1 MAWSKK
7 EKEKK
12 RKENKKPT
20 NQKKKKNNPEQK
32 VSPCDYVP
40 AAQQCGERE
49 HITH

>member
-7 EKEKK
+7 EKEK
-12 RKENKKPT
+12 EKKKT
-20 NQKKKKNNPEQK
+20 NQPTKKKKKKPEQK

>member
-7 EKEKK
+7 EKEK
-12 RKENKKPT
+12 EKKKNPT
-20 NQKKKKNNPEQK
+20 NQKKNNPEQK